1 MARQRK
7 AQAKAKDEPVIKLA
21 HPDRDGTKIG
31 GKTFIEL
38 AEERQLMQQADE
50 KMAANKAK
58 ANNGS
63 LPSKATRIPRPPQPD
78 PDDLLS
84 PEAERVI
91 EAALWT
97 VSLAMLHFTF
107 DVLVQH
113 QYGEAIIWPSII
125 WRAIQ
130 AWCG

>member
-7 AQAKAKDEPVIKLA
+7 SQAKAKEEPVIKLA
-21 HPDRDGTKIG
+21 HPDRDGTKID

-38 AEERQLMQQADE
+38 AEERQLMQQADA
-50 KMAANKAK
+50 KIAANKAK
-58 ANNGS
+58 AG
-63 LPSKATRIPRPPQPD
+63 PAPTATRIPRPSD
-78 PDDLLS
+78 PDEDDVLS
-84 PEAERVI
+84 PQAERVI

-113 QYGEAIIWPSII
+113 QYGEEIIWPSVI